1 MIIVKIIINI
11 NIIEW
16 LIISEIKINGI
27 IFCAEKK
34 IMITIQSIYIEIIG
48 NQKCNGDNPN
58 LSISFK
64 IIIIFIR
71 EE

>member
-27 IFCAEKK
+27 IFCREKK
-34 IMITIQSIYIEIIG
+34 IKIIIQSIYIEIIA
-48 NQKCNGDNPN
+48 NQKYDGGNPN
-58 LSISFK
+58 LSISLK
-64 IIIIFIR
+64 IIIIFVR